1 MKKTLKKVKKSTRK
15 LAKNKTTIF
24 PIILVLI
31 IIALFAF
38 IVSTPDNISSND
50 AKYEL
55 TEVDIFSLDNFNA
68 NEVSVMGLKVG
79 DRTQTLLEILGSPD
93 LQTDYAG
100 GISTLEYSESIGL
113 EETGLIILLDNGV
126 VKRITVKESFNE
138 MLSGNT
144 KANHEKE
151 EIYSLFGVPEEVL
164 RMPLKQDS
172 SLMLKSLQYYS
183 KGLEFTLR
191 RGEALSFSLNLN
203 DQESN

>member
-1 MKKTLKKVKKSTRK
+1 MKKTLKKVKKNTRK
-15 LAKNKTTIF
+15 IAKNKTTIF

>member
-1 MKKTLKKVKKSTRK
+1 MKKTIKKVKKSTRK
-15 LAKNKTTIF
+15 IVKNNVSIF

-38 IVSTPDNISSND
+38 IISTPNNISSED
-50 AKYEL
+50 AMYEI
-55 TEVDIFSLDNFNA
+55 TDVDLFSLDNFNA
-68 NEVSVMGLKVG
+68 NDVSVMGLKVG

-93 LQTDYAG
+93 LQTDYSG
-100 GISTLEYSESIGL
+100 GISTLEYSESIDL

-126 VKRITVKESFNE
+126 VKRITLKEPFNE
-138 MLSGNT
+138 RLTGNT
-144 KANHEKE
+144 KANYTKE

-183 KGLEFTLR
+183 KGIEFTLR

-203 DQESN
+203 DQESS

>member
-1 MKKTLKKVKKSTRK
+1 MKKTLKKVKRSTRK
-15 LAKNKTTIF
+15 IVKNKISIF

-38 IVSTPDNISSND
+38 IISTPNNISSED

-55 TEVDIFSLDNFNA
+55 TEVDLFSLDSFNA
-68 NEVSVMGLKVG
+68 NDVSVMGLKVG

-93 LQTDYAG
+93 LQTDYSG
-100 GISTLEYSESIGL
+100 GVSTLEYSESIGL

-126 VKRITVKESFNE
+126 VKRITVKEPFNE
-138 MLSGNT
+138 MLNGDT

-151 EIYSLFGVPEEVL
+151 KIYALFGVPEEVL

-172 SLMLKSLQYYS
+172 SLILKSLQYYS
-183 KGLEFTLR
+183 KGIEFTLR

-203 DQESN
+203 DQ